1 MMAQADN
8 RRNPLSEITGKT
20 LIVTGASG
28 GIGRVLALALA
39 GEGVGLVL
47 NARSPAA
54 LAKVVEECTKRGAAV
69 DFLAGSAAIRQVAD
83 GLVEKASKTGS
94 FYGFIQAAGVLYPG
108 PVVWDLSSTEF
119 SEIFEA
125 SVTASF
131 EMARAAFPHLIEA
144 GAGIAVFFGSGA
156 AERVVPGIGAYC
168 AAKAAEEHLARHLAA
183 EAPEVTTLVFRP
195 GVVNTPMVHSAIHAR
210 GRAAKG
216 LREQFRAYERNGEI
230 LAAEVPAL
238 ALVSILRNN
247 PRRFHGKIA
256 TWRDGGAEAGMR

>member
-1 MMAQADN
+1 MMAEADN
-8 RRNPLSEITGKT
+8 RRNPLSGITGKT

-47 NARSPAA
+47 NARSPGA
-54 LAKVVEECTKRGAAV
+54 LEKVAQECTKGGAAV
-69 DFLAGSAAIRQVAD
+69 DFLAGSAATRQVAD
-83 GLVEKASKTGS
+83 GLVEKAIMIGS
-94 FYGFIQAAGVLYPG
+94 FFGFIQAAGVLYPG
-108 PVVWDLSSTEF
+108 PVVWELASAGF
-119 SEIFEA
+119 NEIFEA

-131 EMARAAFPHLIEA
+131 EMARAAFPHLIQA
-144 GAGIAVFFGSGA
+144 GEGIAVFFGSGA
-156 AERVVPGIGAYC
+156 AERVVPGMGAYC

-183 EAPEVTTLVFRP
+183 ETPEITTLVFRP
-195 GVVNTPMVHSAIHAR
+195 GVVNTSMARSAMNAR

-230 LAAEVPAL
+230 LAPEVPAR
-238 ALVSILRNN
+238 ALVSILSNN

-256 TWRDGGAEAGMR
+256 TWRDGV

>member
-1 MMAQADN
+1 M
-8 RRNPLSEITGKT
+8 SEITGKT

-47 NARSPAA
+47 NARSHAA
-54 LAKVVEECTKRGAAV
+54 LEKVVVECTKRGAPV
-69 DFLAGSAAIRQVAD
+69 DFLAGSAATRKVAV
-83 GLVEKASKTGS
+83 GLVEKAIKIGS

-108 PVVWDLSSTEF
+108 PAVWDLSSTGF
-119 SEIFEA
+119 NEIFEA

-131 EMARAAFPHLIEA
+131 QMARAAFPHLIEA

-183 EAPEVTTLVFRP
+183 EAPQLTTLVFRP
-195 GVVNTPMVHSAIHAR
+195 GVVNTPMVRSAIDAR
-210 GRAAKG
+210 GRSAKG
-216 LREQFRAYERNGEI
+216 LRQQFSAYERNGEI
-230 LAAEVPAL
+230 LAPEVPAR
-238 ALVSILRNN
+238 ALVSILMNN

-256 TWRDGGAEAGMR
+256 TWRDGV

>member
-1 MMAQADN
+1 MTAQVDD

-20 LIVTGASG
+20 LIVTGACG
-28 GIGRVLALALA
+28 GIGRVLARALA
-39 GEGVGLVL
+39 GLGVGLVL

-54 LAKVVEECTKRGAAV
+54 LEKVAEECTKTGAAV
-69 DFLAGSAAIRQVAD
+69 DFLAGSAATPRVAD
-83 GLVEKASKTGS
+83 GLVEKAIRIGS
-94 FYGFIQAAGVLYPG
+94 FYGFIQAAGVLHPG
-108 PVVWDLSSTEF
+108 PVVWDLSSAGF

-131 EMARAAFPHLIEA
+131 EMARAAFPHLTQA

-156 AERVVPGIGAYC
+156 AERVVPGMGAYC
-168 AAKAAEEHLARHLAA
+168 SAKAAEEHLARHLAA
-183 EAPEVTTLVFRP
+183 EAPEITTLVFRP
-195 GVVNTPMVHSAIHAR
+195 GVVDTPMVRSAIHAR

-216 LREQFRAYERNGEI
+216 LRQQFRAYERNGEI
-230 LAAEVPAL
+230 LAPEVPVR

-256 TWRDGGAEAGMR
+256 TWRDGV

>member
-1 MMAQADN
+1 M
-8 RRNPLSEITGKT
+8 SEIKGKT

-28 GIGRVLALALA
+28 GIGRVLALVLA

-47 NARSPAA
+47 NARGRAA
-54 LAKVVEECTKRGAAV
+54 LEKVAEECAKMGAAV
-69 DFLAGSAAIRQVAD
+69 DFLAGSAATGQIAD
-83 GLVEKASKTGS
+83 GLVEKAIKAGS

-108 PVVWDLSSTEF
+108 PVVWELSSAWF
-119 SEIFEA
+119 NEIFEA

-131 EMARAAFPHLIEA
+131 QMARAAFPHLIEA

-156 AERVVPGIGAYC
+156 AERVVPAIGAYC

-183 EAPEVTTLVFRP
+183 ETPEVTTLVFRP
-195 GVVNTPMVHSAIHAR
+195 GVVNTPMVRSAIDAR

-216 LREQFRAYERNGEI
+216 LREQFRSYEKNGEI
-230 LAAEVPAL
+230 LAPEVPVR
-238 ALVSILRNN
+238 ALVSILMND

-256 TWRDGGAEAGMR
+256 TWRDG

>member
-1 MMAQADN
+1 M
-8 RRNPLSEITGKT
+8 SEISGKT

-28 GIGRVLALALA
+28 GIGRVLALVLA
-39 GEGVGLVL
+39 GEEVGLVL

-54 LAKVVEECTKRGAAV
+54 LERVAQECMKSGARV
-69 DFLAGSAAIRQVAD
+69 DFLAGSAARREVAD
-83 GLVEKASKTGS
+83 GLVEKAIKIGNL
-94 FYGFIQAAGVLYPG
+94 YGFIQAAGALYPG
-108 PVVWDLSSTEF
+108 PVVRDLSEAQF
-119 SEIFEA
+119 GEIFDA

-131 EMARAAFPHLIEA
+131 QMARAAFPHLIEA

-183 EAPEVTTLVFRP
+183 EAPEITTLVFRP
-195 GVVNTPMVHSAIHAR
+195 GVVNTPMVQGVFHAR

-216 LREQFRAYERNGEI
+216 LREQFSVYERNGEI
-230 LAAEVPAL
+230 LAPEVPAR
-238 ALVSILRNN
+238 ALVSILKNN

-256 TWRDGGAEAGMR
+256 TWRDGV

>member
-1 MMAQADN
+1 M
-8 RRNPLSEITGKT
+8 SEITGKT

-47 NARSPAA
+47 NARSPAS
-54 LAKVVEECTKRGAAV
+54 LEKVAEECTKTGAAV
-69 DFLAGSAAIRQVAD
+69 DFVAGSAASSQVAHW
-83 GLVEKASKTGS
+83 LVEKAIKIGG

-108 PVVWDLSSTEF
+108 PVVWELSGAGF

-131 EMARAAFPHLIEA
+131 ELARVAFPHLIEA

-156 AERVVPGIGAYC
+156 AEMVVPGIGAYG
-168 AAKAAEEHLARHLAA
+168 AAKAAEEHLARHLAD
-183 EAPEVTTLVFRP
+183 ETPEVTTLVFRP
-195 GVVNTPMVHSAIHAR
+195 GVVNTPMVRSVIHAR

-216 LREQFRAYERNGEI
+216 LREQFSAYERNGEI
-230 LAAEVPAL
+230 LDPEVPAR
-238 ALVSILRNN
+238 ALVSILSNN

-256 TWRDGGAEAGMR
+256 TWRDGDGRAH